1 MSDKSG
7 KKPQRQYARG
17 VIAREEILVAAAGL
31 FSESGFY
38 ETSLRG
44 IAEKVGMTHPG
55 LLHHFANKND
65 LLMAVLEYRDK
76 QDREWMATNID
87 LEEFASGRLV
97 GKLVELNASR
107 PGAMELFTKLSAEAT
122 NPEHPAHN
130 YFVERFK
137 WVVRDYAQA
146 FAMAQSAGLLRK
158 SFRPEV
164 AARMLVGLLDGLQL
178 QLLLKT
184 HRTDADTQEMMQI
197 IGVFMSS
204 LQVGSS
210 DHGTWPP
217 A

>member
-17 VIAREEILVAAAGL
+17 VIAREKILVAAARL

-65 LLMAVLEYRDK
+65 LLMAVLEYRDE

-204 LQVGSS
+204 LQEGSS
-210 DHGTWPP
+210 DRGTWPP

>member
-1 MSDKSG
+1 VSDKSG

-17 VIAREEILVAAAGL
+17 VIAREKILVAAARL

-65 LLMAVLEYRDK
+65 LLMAVLEYRDE

-204 LQVGSS
+204 LQEGSS
-210 DHGTWPP
+210 DRGTWPP